1 MKPHVIP
8 TAAALLLTLLVAGC
22 ESDGGIA
29 ARTKEKSAVFA
40 TLKQWEKN
48 YIAKGIPAVGFTP
61 DMVYIAMGHPSL
73 IEPMTDPDG
82 KKGELWTYKSYYPN
96 LSASEVQTA
105 KFSKESAYQ
114 PQPAFT
120 YKVGA
125 KVYPI
130 GQGPGQTIGQTGGP
144 QGGSMEPADLPSY
157 TFHVLFTEGKVNKI
171 AAEQNP

>member
-96 LSASEVQTA
+96 LSASEYQTD
-105 KFSKESAYQ
+105 KER
-114 PQPAFT
+114 
-120 YKVGA
+120 G
-125 KVYPI
+125 
-130 GQGPGQTIGQTGGP
+130 
-144 QGGSMEPADLPSY
+144 M
-157 TFHVLFTEGKVNKI
+157 
-171 AAEQNP
+171 